1 MRNSLQPK
9 MVLIENVAEMKN
21 AFKKAYTRQIIEQ
34 LNGLGYYVGIEK
46 LLAADYGVPQL
57 RRRTFFFAN
66 QIKAP
71 IKFPCPTHLAPGKN
85 LNLFETERS
94 QSYVTVWEA
103 IADLSSLE
111 SEAGKSPCD
120 YLQKP
125 ETSYQHQMRK
135 NSLLLYDRI
144 TRALTAPQL
153 ERVLYL
159 EPGKGK
165 VWKLYRRI
173 FARVVATV
181 ARMRDS
187 FRMNLPERL
196 PDGFFT
202 PVRIDFIITFD
213 NRMITIREAAR
224 LQSFPDRFTFA
235 GSYIHKSH
243 QVGEAVPPLLAQ
255 AFAKEAIAALS
266 PQRSLQYINQV

>member
-1 MRNSLQPK
+1 

-66 QIKAP
+66 RIEAP
-71 IKFPCPTHLAPGKN
+71 VRIPKPTHLAPGTN
-85 LNLFETERS
+85 LDLFETERS
-94 QSYVTVWEA
+94 QSYVKVWEA

-159 EPGKGK
+159 EPGKGQG
-165 VWKLYRRI
+165 
-173 FARVVATV
+173 
-181 ARMRDS
+181 M
-187 FRMNLPERL
+187 
-196 PDGFFT
+196 
-202 PVRIDFIITFD
+202 
-213 NRMITIREAAR
+213 EALSAYLRPRSGYSGAYAR
-224 LQSFPDRFTFA
+224 LFSDEPARTITRWVFHPGSHRFYYHF
-235 GSYIHKSH
+235 
-243 QVGEAVPPLLAQ
+243 
-255 AFAKEAIAALS
+255 
-266 PQRSLQYINQV
+266 